1 MQRIRE
7 GCDSFKVT
15 QPHSR
20 PGVLILCLPS
30 QSSLLTIHSI
40 SPLLAGLPGPH
51 PSLDLSPIS
60 SLYSHPYAPH
70 RACSPVPCLI
80 LCSGLTILYAA
91 PSICLAVFHLWVFAH
106 AASPSKN
113 ILLCSLFQLLLSLLA
128 QSQWLFLQA
137 VLQDFSLLHLYSVL
151 TPDQMGSAIFPML
164 PPSLPVSFTSGF

>member
-1 MQRIRE
+1 MIT
-7 GCDSFKVT
+7 C
-15 QPHSR
+15 
-20 PGVLILCLPS
+20 
-30 QSSLLTIHSI
+30 
-40 SPLLAGLPGPH
+40 H
-51 PSLDLSPIS
+51 PSPGFSHRKSVCLSGPEDRLEWICGGLGRLPAAIS